1 MALSIEALLQ
11 QMSRLK
17 SSSGLVG
24 KMCTTEIAVAP
35 SMAAIAWAVKLP
47 WVSALALLLA
57 DDALCAGHVSA
68 GAARAVRSTRARG
81 TVTSTS
87 AATSRSVGV
96 TPARS
101 LITPYSVGAS
111 AEAPRVIV

>member
-1 MALSIEALLQ
+1 MAPSIEALLQ
-11 QMSRLK
+11 QVSRLK
-17 SSSGLVG
+17 LPGGLVG
-24 KMCTTEIAVAP
+24 KVCTTLIVVAP
-35 SMAAIAWAVKLP
+35 SMAAIAWAVKP
-47 WVSALALLLA
+47 TWVSALALLFGH
-57 DDALCAGHVSA
+57 DALLAGHVSA
-68 GAARAVRSTRARG
+68 GAARAVRSTSARG